1 MGLFHCIQSL
11 FDGKRTRKI
20 LEFVFISS
28 LVVIVIYLIGSG
40 L

>member
-1 MGLFHCIQSL
+1 MSLFHSIRSL
-11 FDGKRTRKI
+11 FDVKNTGKI
-20 LEFVFISS
+20 LEFFFISS

>member
-1 MGLFHCIQSL
+1 MGLIQYLRSL
-11 FDGKRTRKI
+11 FDGITKGKAF
-20 LEFVFISS
+20 EFGFITL

>member
-11 FDGKRTRKI
+11 FDSKRTGKI
-20 LEFVFISS
+20 LEFVFISF
-28 LVVIVIYLIGSG
+28 LVIIVIYLIGSG

>member
-1 MGLFHCIQSL
+1 MGLFQYIRSL
-11 FDGKRTRKI
+11 FDRKSRGKI
-20 LEFVFISS
+20 LEFFFITS

>member
-11 FDGKRTRKI
+11 LDGKSTGKI

-28 LVVIVIYLIGSG
+28 LVVIVIYLIRSG

>member
-1 MGLFHCIQSL
+1 MGVFGYIRFL
-11 FDGKRTRKI
+11 FDRKATGKI
-20 LEFVFISS
+20 LEFVFVTS

>member
-1 MGLFHCIQSL
+1 MGLFGYIRFI
-11 FDGKRTRKI
+11 FDRKTTGKI
-20 LEFVFISS
+20 LEFAFVTS

>member
-1 MGLFHCIQSL
+1 MSLFHYIQFL
-11 FDGKRTRKI
+11 FNGKNTGKI
-20 LEFVFISS
+20 LEFIFISS